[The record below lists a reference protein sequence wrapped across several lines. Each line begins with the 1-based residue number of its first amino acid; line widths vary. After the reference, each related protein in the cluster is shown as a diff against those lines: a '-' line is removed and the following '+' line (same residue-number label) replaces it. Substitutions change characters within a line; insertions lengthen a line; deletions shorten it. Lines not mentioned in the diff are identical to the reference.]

1 MKSSTQVF
9 TRSLDAALLCGL
21 VFGNADVKVFA
32 FWMVSIMVVLMFMGV
47 FVMKPELAE
56 KIQGR
61 SNIKKVFGVLVN
73 ALYVAALIY
82 GGFPIL
88 AAMYATAASLIR
100 ISAEAKLAPQ
110 VKP

>member
-9 TRSLDAALLCGL
+9 TRLLDAALLCGL

-32 FWMVSIMVVLMFMGV
+32 FWMVSIMVILMFLGLPFMT
-47 FVMKPELAE
+47 PELAE
-56 KIQGR
+56 KIHGR
-61 SNIKKVFGVLVN
+61 SIARRVFGVLVN

-88 AAMYATAASLIR
+88 AAMYATAALVIR
-100 ISAEAKLAPQ
+100 ISANSKLDPE